1 MKKILIILSF
11 AVMAFVA
18 LPQSTHAVDSLDYY
32 SITRNAITPVP
43 CGTSESKSCPKEMAP
58 IYEKLGE
65 PCAKSFSEFSKFPTT
80 RHFWIEDPAV
90 TAQGKANERARQFIY
105 WAVNN
110 RAIDDH
116 PVLKEIWGTTSS
128 VAFFFVVVVAAFFGL
143 GMIIS
148 RRTNFNL
155 NMELWPTLIKIGVM
169 LLYIA
174 LSASIVLLL
183 IQLSEILMRFFI
195 DNLGGKD
202 LFNIYFTNTG
212 SLGSSE
218 RNYTDFVGCRDLNM
232 RVQEA
237 IDTKFFLYKMT
248 NITYYIMGTM
258 IILRKILLWF
268 LLFVSPFLALLMPFV
283 FIRNIGW
290 IWIGVFFQW
299 LMYGPLFALFLGAL
313 SKIWK
318 AGIPFTFDFSRVI
331 PSDKFNS
338 VSNGLV
344 GYTYPTAMN
353 ILYGGPAQ
361 INSRKLSAL
370 NSGSYVDTFTEYV
383 ITLIM
388 LWAVTFF
395 PWWLLRIFRD
405 YCCDGIYA
413 MKNVLFAMY
422 DEMRGEKNPKGPT
435 PNFDLKSVLKIP
447 TATEVDTKV
456 NVRIASMEQ
465 IRKASSIDISKNMD
479 LRVTKLTDIARLE
492 ANKTRMS
499 TVRKNLAMLANPVKA
514 TTSAERQQYMNMRSE
529 LNSRALKDDAIA
541 RNMLASTST
550 SSAEREKI
558 RQELVRD
565 INKTISIKSSASI
578 SAETINE
585 LGRTIAANQK
595 AGIGASS
602 TVSLSNETLSSIAS
616 AANMSADKTKDV
628 IQAYAKSNATSMN
641 KAIAQLSKQFNIST
655 EQIRTT
661 INAAIAKQTEKTS
674 AIMNTYMNQIS
685 NSDKMVKN
693 IAAHSSL
700 SAQQV
705 RDIVAAYSKNMD
717 KPANQVINNIT
728 NTTNISEAKVKDALT
743 IMGTMFSTRNLIL
756 DFSEENKVEAEKVQ
770 AAVANV
776 AKASGAG
783 DTPEVGGPDG
793 GGPEQPT
800 ETEAELQEAGKNG
813 VPGKEAEA
821 GAEEGIGGGPSPA
834 PTEEERKLAAQVAE
848 KAMEDEALLEQAGVK
863 AKEVE
868 QNKPAVV
875 NTVIHYVAES
885 NEAANEV
892 VKEVAKQEDVKEEE
906 AAQIVQEQLAITTK
920 PEENIE
926 KIVAVPPSVS
936 IEEYEDLKEMWAQQ
950 YEDGEIPV
958 TENIQSRDEWV
969 ETDIV
974 TITNVMNKILSPNAD
989 LQQQGLDELGFIIP
1003 IFMINNLKGE
1013 QLITYLKAKLEA
1025 AKATRKL
1032 LDREKAIRAKIEK
1045 EKEDDEENLVEIKTK
1060 KEEAPI
1066 ILHLDDEEQEKGKT
1080 IEEIG
1085 NTDYTQA
1092 PAEINPAYMEE
1103 QNKDSEAG
1111 SGESHREMPVGEPMA
1126 SENSG
1131 EKEISWD
1138 QSNNSSDQSS
1148 NGAPLKEYGEE
1159 EENVMNKLKEYGD
1172 EPEEKEFN
1180 D

>member
-1 MKKILIILSF
+1 MFYMKKILLILSF
-11 AVMAFVA
+11 AIMAFVA
-18 LPQSTHAVDSLDYY
+18 LPQPTHAVDSLDYY

-43 CGTSESKSCPKEMAP
+43 CGTTESRSCPKEMAP

-65 PCAKSFSEFSKFPTT
+65 PCAKSFSEFTKYPTT
-80 RHFWIEDPAV
+80 RHFWIEDPAI

-110 RAIDDH
+110 RAVDEH

-128 VAFFFVVVVAAFFGL
+128 VAFFFVVIVAAFFGL

-148 RRTNFNL
+148 KRTNFNL

-174 LSASIVLLL
+174 LSASIILLL

-195 DNLGGKD
+195 ENLGGKD

-218 RNYTDFVGCRDLNM
+218 RNYTDFIGCRDLNM
-232 RVQEA
+232 RVQES
-237 IDTKFFLYKMT
+237 IDTKFFLYKLT

-318 AGIPFTFDFSRVI
+318 AGIPFTFDFSRVV
-331 PSDKFNS
+331 PTDKFAS
-338 VSNGLV
+338 ATNGLV

-361 INSRKLSAL
+361 IDNGIVNKRLSAI
-370 NSGSYVDTFTEYV
+370 NSGSYIDTFAEYV

-422 DEMRGEKNPKGPT
+422 DEMRGEKSPKGPT
-435 PNFDLKSVLKIP
+435 PNFDLKSVLKLP
-447 TATEVDTKV
+447 TATEVDTKL
-456 NVRIASMEQ
+456 NVKIASMEQ
-465 IRKASSIDISKNMD
+465 IRKASTIDISKNMD
-479 LRVTKLTDIARLE
+479 IRVTKLTDIAKME
-492 ANKTRMS
+492 ANKTRMT
-499 TVRKNLAMLANPVKA
+499 TVQKNLALLANPVKA
-514 TTSAERQQYMNMRSE
+514 TTSVERQQYMNMRSE
-529 LNSRALKDDAIA
+529 LSQRALKDDSIA

-558 RQELVRD
+558 RKELVRD

-578 SAETINE
+578 SAEQMNE
-585 LGRTIAANQK
+585 LGRTIAATQK
-595 AGIGASS
+595 TGAGASS
-602 TVSLSNETLSSIAS
+602 RVTLSNESIAS
-616 AANMSADKTKDV
+616 IASVANMSADKTKDV
-628 IQAYAKSNATSMN
+628 LQAYTKSTATNMN
-641 KAIAQLSKQFNIST
+641 KAIAQLSKQFSLST
-655 EQIRTT
+655 EQIRSTL
-661 INAAIAKQTEKTS
+661 NAAISKQTEKTT
-674 AIMNTYMNQIS
+674 AIMNTYMNRIS
-685 NSDKMVKN
+685 TSDKMVKS
-693 IAAHSSL
+693 IAASSGL
-700 SAQQV
+700 DAQQV
-705 RDIVAAYSKNMD
+705 RDIVAAYAKNMD
-717 KPANQVINNIT
+717 KPANQVVNNIT
-728 NTTNISEAKVKDALT
+728 NNTQISESKVKTALT
-743 IMGTMFSTRNLIL
+743 NMGNMFYSRDLIL
-756 DFSEENKVEAEKVQ
+756 DFSEENKVDAEKVQ

-776 AKASGAG
+776 ANAQGGGES
-783 DTPEVGGPDG
+783 PEVDGSGPGGPL
-793 GGPEQPT
+793 QPT
-800 ETEAELQEAGKNG
+800 KTEAELMAAGANG

-821 GAEEGIGGGPSPA
+821 GADQGLDNGPTPA

-848 KAMEDEALLEQAGVK
+848 KAMEDEALMEQAGVK
-863 AKEVE
+863 AKEIE

-875 NTVIHYVAES
+875 STVIHYVAEN

-892 VKEVAKQEDVKEEE
+892 VKEVAKQEDIKEEE

-950 YEDGEIPV
+950 YEEGEIPV
-958 TENIQSRDEWV
+958 TENIVSREEWV
-969 ETDIV
+969 EQDIV
-974 TITNVMNKILSPNAD
+974 TITNVMNKILSPNED

-1025 AKATRKL
+1025 AKATKKL
-1032 LDREKAIRAKIEK
+1032 LAHEKLVREKLEK
-1045 EKEDDEENLVEIKTK
+1045 EKNDDEENLVEIKTK
-1060 KEEAPI
+1060 KEEAPKM
-1066 ILHLDDEEQEKGKT
+1066 LHLDDEEQEKGKT

-1085 NTDYTQA
+1085 NTDFTQA
-1092 PAEINPAYMEE
+1092 PAEVNPAYTQNEE
-1103 QNKDSEAG
+1103 TSAPSEEAP
-1111 SGESHREMPVGEPMA
+1111 SA
-1126 SENSG
+1126 
-1131 EKEISWD
+1131 EKELPW
-1138 QSNNSSDQSS
+1138 NNDDAGQSS
-1148 NGAPLKEYGEE
+1148 EPPLKEYGAE
-1159 EENVMNKLKEYGD
+1159 EENVMNKLKEFGD
-1172 EPEEKEFN
+1172 EPEKKEYN
-1180 D
+1180 G